1 MRRLL
6 ILCEYPTLLGGERS
20 MLATLPAVAAA
31 GYDVRV
37 AAPGGGLLV
46 EALRECGVSHVPFE
60 PRDDGGERL
69 PLERL
74 RAELAGLLHRQQPDL
89 VHANSL
95 SISRIA
101 GPVVGDRGQKSV
113 GHLRDIVKL
122 SRQVVDDLN
131 RHDVL
136 VAVSAVTREFHV
148 NQGLDAAKCVVA
160 WNGVDLESFPPQAR
174 TGYLHHELGLPD
186 GARLVAAIGQLG
198 LRKGTDVA
206 LAAAARVATVVRDV
220 HWLIVG
226 ERTSG
231 KDESREFEQRLH
243 LMANERPLRGRVH
256 FVGQRAD
263 VREMLTEC
271 DLLVHAARQEPLG
284 RVLLESAASGLP
296 VVATDVGGTREIF
309 PTEADGAV
317 LVPADDVTAVAE
329 AQLELLGDE
338 SRRRALQAGGRRRA
352 EQCFDIRHAAA
363 RLLEIYDRVLT

>member
-20 MLATLPAVAAA
+20 MLATLPAVAAD

-37 AAPGGGLLV
+37 AAPVGGPLV
-46 EALRECGVSHVPFE
+46 EALRECGISHVPYE
-60 PRDDGGERL
+60 PRDAAGERL

-74 RAELAGLLHRQQPDL
+74 RAELTGLLRSQRPDL

-95 SISRIA
+95 SIARIA
-101 GPVVGDRGQKSV
+101 GPVVGDCGPKSV

-131 RHDVL
+131 QHDVL
-136 VAVSAVTREFHV
+136 VAVSAATRQFHV
-148 NQGLDAAKCVVA
+148 NQGLAAVRCVVA
-160 WNGVDLESFPPQAR
+160 WNGVDVQSFCPRAR
-174 TGYLHHELGLPD
+174 TGYLQRELDLPD
-186 GARLVAAIGQLG
+186 DVRLVATIGQLG

-206 LAAAARVATVVRDV
+206 LAAAARVAAVVREV

-231 KDESREFEQRLH
+231 KDESREFEHKLR
-243 LMANERPLRGRVH
+243 LMANELPLRGRVH

-271 DLLVHAARQEPLG
+271 ELLVHAARQEPLG

-296 VVATDVGGTREIF
+296 VIATDVGGTREIF

-317 LVPADDVTAVAE
+317 LVPADDDTAIAE
-329 AQLELLGDE
+329 AQLALLGDDQ
-338 SRRRALQAGGRRRA
+338 RRRALQAGGRRRA
-352 EQCFDIRHAAA
+352 EQYFDIRHAAT
-363 RLLEIYDRVLT
+363 RLREIYDGVLS